1 MLYQNHIENNK
12 SFNTS
17 SQASASK
24 GNLIGSGIS
33 VVVKRFSLDSGMKPF
48 FRELKVFSS
57 IEMTR
62 RIKDWNNTF
71 HNEYDDGLPKL
82 LGFQTCKN

>member
-1 MLYQNHIENNK
+1 MLYLNQIENNK

-17 SQASASK
+17 SQASACK

-33 VVVKRFSLDSGMKPF
+33 VVVKKFSLDIGMKSF
-48 FRELKVFSS
+48 FRELKIFSS

-62 RIKDWNNTF
+62 RIKDRNDTF
-71 HNEYDDGLPKL
+71 HKENDDGLPKL
-82 LGFQTCKN
+82 LGFQICKN